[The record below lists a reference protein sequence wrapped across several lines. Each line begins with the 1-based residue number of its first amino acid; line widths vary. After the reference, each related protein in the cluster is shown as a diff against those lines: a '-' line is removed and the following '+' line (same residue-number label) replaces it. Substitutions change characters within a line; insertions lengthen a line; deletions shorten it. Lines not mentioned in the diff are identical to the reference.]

1 MKHTNSVFQGFAL
14 AVLATIIWSGNFV
27 VARGIINDISPI
39 GLSFFRWLTACIV
52 LLPFCFKGINGFI
65 QIIRNHFWY
74 FFWTAFTGV
83 TLFNTLVYVA
93 GHHSP
98 AINLALIGTT
108 SSPIISIILARLFL
122 KEKLGTRKFVGMII
136 CIAGIL
142 FLLSGGSV
150 NKLLSFRFSEGDLW
164 VLAAGASFAV
174 YNIFVRKRPVIMKG
188 TDFLFITFALGTLIL
203 LPFFVIESFY
213 IEPIS
218 WSPGLIGIFIYLGLG
233 ASVIAF
239 LCWNV
244 AISRLGAGKTAL
256 FGNLI
261 PVFSVVEAMLI
272 LKEKISI
279 FHLIGGLIVIGGL
292 ILANLPER
300 QIKSSIH
307 DD

>member
-1 MKHTNSVFQGFAL
+1 MKHSNSVFQGIVL

-27 VARGIINDISPI
+27 VARGIIDDISPI

-52 LLPFCFKGINGFI
+52 LFPFCIGRIKEHIS
-65 QIIRNHFWY
+65 IIKNHFWY

-83 TLFNTLVYVA
+83 SLFNTLVYVA
-93 GHHSP
+93 GHHAP

-108 SSPIISIILARLFL
+108 SSPIISIILARIFL
-122 KEKLGTRKFVGMII
+122 KERLGTRKLAGMLI

-142 FLLSGGSV
+142 FLLSAGSI
-150 NKLLSFRFSEGDLW
+150 NKLLTFRFSEGDLW

-174 YNIFVRKRPVIMKG
+174 YNIFVRRRPVIMKG
-188 TDFLFITFALGTLIL
+188 TDFLFVTFSMGTLIL
-203 LPFFVIESFY
+203 FPFY
-213 IEPIS
+213 IIEGVYMEPIT

-244 AISRLGAGKTAL
+244 SIARLGAGKTAL

-261 PVFSVVEAMLI
+261 PVFSVVEAVLI
-272 LKEKISI
+272 LNEKISI

-292 ILANLPER
+292 IIANIPR
-300 QIKSSIH
+300 QEKKSHIK
-307 DD
+307 